1 MNMERMSDEEY
12 RNHILEAQ
20 FSIPRKLNYLA
31 DKYPTTTWSQ
41 AKKLYRRSVEELLKE
56 FEVDCILDIGGGY
69 GKGFVMASALFES
82 KLQREYAKT
91 EKG

>member
-1 MNMERMSDEEY
+1 MERMTNEEC
-12 RNHILEAQ
+12 RNYTLEAQ

-31 DKYPTTTWSQ
+31 DKYPTITWSE
-41 AKKLYRRSVEELLKE
+41 AKELYKTSVEELLKE
-56 FEVDCILDIGGGY
+56 FEVECILDIGGY

-91 EKG
+91 VQI